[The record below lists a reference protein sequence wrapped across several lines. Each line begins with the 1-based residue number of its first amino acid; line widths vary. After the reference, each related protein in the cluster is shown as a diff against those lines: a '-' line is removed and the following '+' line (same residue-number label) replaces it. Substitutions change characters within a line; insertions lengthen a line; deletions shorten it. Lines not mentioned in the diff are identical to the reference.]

1 MVLSSEGVE
10 PLTCLTKRANSSPA
24 FSSTTRTSLLPL
36 PLMAPATFPVVVVLQ
51 KPMLMMKQLKRRM
64 MLSLTL
70 KEMLMLHCWAREVV
84 EEVAGRKEAGRRLAA
99 MSALMSAGVSVC
111 PPRAARPST
120 PGSPK
125 RAARMSL
132 NVSSLAIRASSLPPG
147 SLETATPWH
156 LAAQES

>member
-1 MVLSSEGVE
+1 MVLSSEAVE
-10 PLTCLTKRANSSPA
+10 PLTCLTKKANSSPV
-24 FSSTTRTSLLPL
+24 FSSTTRTSPLPL
-36 PLMAPATFPVVVVLQ
+36 PLMAPATSPVVVLQ

-70 KEMLMLHCWAREVV
+70 KEMLMLHCWAREGV

-125 RAARMSL
+125 RAARTSL

-147 SLETATPWH
+147 FLVTATPWH